1 MCSCDEQLE
10 KNANGPINFLSLI
23 TLLPAMLADFML
35 QHSSTLLILLLSG
48 FAIAAVFYPTYRHKK
63 RQQLSLMTPF
73 PASWRKILRN
83 NWPIYRKLPA
93 DLQIKLKK
101 HIQLFLLEK
110 QFVGCEGLVIT
121 DEMRVLIAAQACLLS
136 LQRPLPQYPNL
147 QTILLYPAAFIV
159 NADTTNAGVVTS
171 SQQTR
176 LGESWQQGQIV
187 LSWPHSKAGA
197 QDATDGHN
205 LVFHEFAHQLDQ
217 ENGPANGAPTLRDTS
232 HYQNWSA
239 EFSKAFTELQQQLQM
254 QQTPFLDAYAATN
267 PAEFF
272 AVATEAFFEQ
282 PQAFQQVYP
291 ALYRLLKGF
300 YQLDPL
306 SWPSEF

>member
-1 MCSCDEQLE
+1 
-10 KNANGPINFLSLI
+10 
-23 TLLPAMLADFML
+23 MLADFL
-35 QHSSTLLILLLSG
+35 QQHSSSLLILLLSAL
-48 FAIAAVFYPTYRHKK
+48 AIWAVFYPTYRHKL
-63 RQQLSLMTPF
+63 RQKQSLMTPF
-73 PASWRKILRN
+73 PAAWRKILRT

-147 QTILLYPAAFIV
+147 TTILLYPAAFIV
-159 NADTTNAGVVTS
+159 NSDSTDAGVVTS

-187 LSWPHSKAGA
+187 LSWPHTKAGA

-217 ENGPANGAPTLRDTS
+217 ENGPANGAPPLQS
-232 HYQNWSA
+232 ASQYQHWST
-239 EFSKAFTELQQQLQM
+239 EFSKAFSELQHQLQM
-254 QQTPFLDAYAATN
+254 QETPFLDAYAATN

-282 PQAFQQVYP
+282 PQRFLQVYP

-306 SWPSEF
+306 AWPQEF